1 MVAMVA
7 GAMRCVI
14 VFFSL
19 AVSAVAVVPEHRVAG
34 GGVVI
39 EGVAPDSPII
49 YDNDWWFDV
58 FDNNYLWAQA
68 SLGHA
73 NLRGNIVSRDMWEW
87 QKGYQYAF
95 ADSWKDAEKAVALAR
110 SSGLGK
116 IPDPVRGSEKA
127 LERPE
132 SGRIEDTVFT
142 PTDGSRLIVEEAMR
156 ASVEKPLVIVV
167 GGPQTTV
174 ANALLARPE
183 IAGRIVVFNLTV
195 NGGYNGKD
203 GWAAY
208 VVAKLARSVDWGGGE
223 FWEKDSV
230 FRKEHFDPLPSN
242 PFTDD
247 MKRFIRTDLG
257 RANQLGDGAPLV
269 WLFEPKCWTGTEVR
283 KAGFQ
288 DGRLT
293 YAPVPAGEAGDVL
306 VIPRAQTDLD
316 ASREEF
322 FRVLRDPRLFP
333 D

>member
-1 MVAMVA
+1 MKTARLVPAFLLWL
-7 GAMRCVI
+7 I
-14 VFFSL
+14 
-19 AVSAVAVVPEHRVAG
+19 VSAAAVVPEHRVVDG
-34 GGVVI
+34 KVVI
-39 EGVAPDSPII
+39 EGVGPDSPII

-73 NLRGNIVSRDMWEW
+73 DLRGNIVSRDMWEW
-87 QKGYQYAF
+87 QKGYKYAF

-110 SSGLGK
+110 TSGIGK

-132 SGRIEDTVFT
+132 SGRIGDTVST
-142 PTDGSRLIVEEAMR
+142 PTEGSRLIVAEAML
-156 ASVEKPLVIVV
+156 ASAEKPLVIVA

-183 IAGRIVVFNLTV
+183 IASRIVVFNLTV
-195 NGGYNGKD
+195 SGGYNGKD

-208 VVAKLARSVDWGGGE
+208 IVAKLARSVDWGGGD

-230 FRKEHFDPLPSN
+230 FTREHFDALPDN
-242 PFTDD
+242 PFADD

-269 WLFEPKCWTGTEVR
+269 WLFQPKCWTGADTREAEFR
-283 KAGFQ
+283 G
-288 DGRLT
+288 GNLT
-293 YAPVPAGEAGDVL
+293 YAAASAGKSGDVL
-306 VIPRAQTDLD
+306 VIPRSETDLD
-316 ASREEF
+316 ACREEF
-322 FRVLRDPRLFP
+322 LRVMLDPRLFK
-333 D
+333 